1 MTARFL
7 IIATAFAAGSL
18 AQSDRRF
25 LIAPGQYFGL
35 IREGSSRGDLA
46 QAYGP
51 KAVSDHDVQIG
62 EGLCTPGTRIFSG
75 TADQVEMAWQDEQ
88 RTRVAQVTVRGGRWI
103 TRRGVRI
110 GTTLRQLERLAGKPL
125 EFAGFGWDYSG
136 RMLWPEPQAGFAV
149 FLTYDSVSAPRL
161 SEQELASITGDKLI
175 RSDLSVVRRLPIV
188 ISRFIQSWGAPI
200 QVHDCQ

>member
-62 EGLCTPGTRIFSG
+62 EGLCTPGTRI
-75 TADQVEMAWQDEQ
+75 
-88 RTRVAQVTVRGGRWI
+88 
-103 TRRGVRI
+103 
-110 GTTLRQLERLAGKPL
+110 LA
-125 EFAGFGWDYSG
+125 S
-136 RMLWPEPQAGFAV
+136 FAV

-161 SEQELASITGDKLI
+161 SEQELASIPGDKLI

-188 ISRFIQSWGAPI
+188 ISTFIQSWGAPI
-200 QVHDCQ
+200 QVHACQ